1 MHVERVSQT
10 LSVAL
15 MINTET
21 HIDQTNIWIR
31 KLQSTLWMVTSK
43 TQRV

>member
-21 HIDQTNIWIR
+21 HIDQTNI
-31 KLQSTLWMVTSK
+31 
-43 TQRV
+43 